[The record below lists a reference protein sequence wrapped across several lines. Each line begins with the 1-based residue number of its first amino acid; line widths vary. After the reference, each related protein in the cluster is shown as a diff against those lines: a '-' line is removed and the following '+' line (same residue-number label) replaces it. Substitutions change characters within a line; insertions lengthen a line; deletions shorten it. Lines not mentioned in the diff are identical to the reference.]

1 MDLFE
6 ITAITPN
13 EYPPNCVKNT
23 ASCNVKKYRVHKY
36 KIKNKRWWGLRK
48 RSGKSIKEGF

>member
-23 ASCNVKKYRVHKY
+23 ASCNIKKYRVHKY
-36 KIKNKRWWGLRK
+36 KIKNKRWWGLKK